1 MDKSGLLVLWVRI
14 NPKVE
19 VESRF
24 RCGIQFTREWGN
36 PIEVDAATAQRLQED
51 QVLEVTDVD
60 PNASASAAEVKASV
74 PTDPAERAAAI
85 KASIRQLDVAN
96 AALWKADGAPTTAAI
111 ETLTGWFVSAAER
124 DAVWAEIKA
133 A

>member
-1 MDKSGLLVLWVRI
+1 MGKADLLVLWARI

-24 RCGIQFTREWGN
+24 RCGIQFTREWSN
-36 PIEVDAATAQRLQED
+36 PIEVDAATAQRLEED

-60 PNASASAAEVKASV
+60 PNASASAVEVKATV
-74 PTDPAERAAAI
+74 PTDPAERADAI
-85 KASIRQLDVAN
+85 KAAIGQLDAAN

-111 ETLTGWFVSAAER
+111 EALTGWFVPAAER
-124 DAVWAEIKA
+124 DAVWAEIKVA
-133 A
+133 